1 MNVDKSAVAKIP
13 AIFEAMQGADIFA
26 LQEADIPV
34 DSLPRFCEVWKKL
47 GYKFF
52 AARPDERRVICT
64 GLLTSLAASPIALD
78 DRLDATR
85 FAAALIEVPRA
96 NGYFKFLA
104 VDVYGFAT
112 DLPATKVLCEEL
124 FGALTCL
131 GMPYNATREELWSV
145 FSQGLARDLDADF
158 EASSSLPATC
168 TGHRRIDWAAGHRLW
183 AVKLT
188 HRCGIANHLLLEY
201 HLDINTAQQE
211 TIGSPGNVLD
221 VEDAAVIAQAFH
233 DLWKPRDFAALV
245 RQGALQEAWDY
256 LSDSAE
262 QCMAFHFDRSCCRTA
277 SAVPRRQKDLGHKAT
292 REPESAKLRS
302 LRHLLRRLQATRQP
316 GLELTLFGLPKIA
329 LGPQALAAGLP

>member
-34 DSLPRFCEVWKKL
+34 DSLPRFCEAWKKL

-52 AARPDERRVICT
+52 AARPDERRVIRT

-96 NGYFKFLA
+96 NGKFLA
-104 VDVYGFAT
+104 VEVYGFAT

-124 FGALTCL
+124 FTCV
-131 GMPYNATREELWSV
+131 GMPWISIKDYNATREELWSV

-201 HLDINTAQQE
+201 HLHQHGPAGDHWLAWQCLGCGGPGGHRSGFPRPLE
-211 TIGSPGNVLD
+211 ASRLRCLGSSGRV
-221 VEDAAVIAQAFH
+221 A
-233 DLWKPRDFAALV
+233 
-245 RQGALQEAWDY
+245 G
-256 LSDSAE
+256 
-262 QCMAFHFDRSCCRTA
+262 
-277 SAVPRRQKDLGHKAT
+277 
-292 REPESAKLRS
+292 
-302 LRHLLRRLQATRQP
+302 
-316 GLELTLFGLPKIA
+316 GLELPFGLCGA
-329 LGPQALAAGLP
+329 VRGLSLVSLNLQSCEASGVS